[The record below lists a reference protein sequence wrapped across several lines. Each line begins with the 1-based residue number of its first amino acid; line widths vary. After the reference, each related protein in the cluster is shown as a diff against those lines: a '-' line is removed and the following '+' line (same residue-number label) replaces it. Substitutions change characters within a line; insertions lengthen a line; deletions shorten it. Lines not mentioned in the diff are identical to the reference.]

1 VEHLRLFTSKRAT
14 DSQCSI
20 TLDSTLLK
28 AKIDIM
34 ARLEAE
40 LAAECLSS
48 TTATGNPET
57 MATMAPTQAPQNKRK
72 AEDTSVKNAR
82 NSSAWTDSPIHRPRA
97 NFCK

>member
-1 VEHLRLFTSKRAT
+1 
-14 DSQCSI
+14 
-20 TLDSTLLK
+20 
-28 AKIDIM
+28 M

-72 AEDTSVKNAR
+72 AEDTCPSCA
-82 NSSAWTDSPIHRPRA
+82 SESAPKMVTIVVQYEEDKQEGIFTVAESLLYRRCPKIQNWPNTTFIIQPGR
-97 NFCK
+97 